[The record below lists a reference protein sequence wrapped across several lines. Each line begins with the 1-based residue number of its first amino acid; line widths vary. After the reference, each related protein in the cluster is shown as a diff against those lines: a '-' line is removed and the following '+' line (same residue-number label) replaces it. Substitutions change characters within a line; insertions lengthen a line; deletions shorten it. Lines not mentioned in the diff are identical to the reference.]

1 MAKPQLSSILQELK
15 QDYLKSLPVKIKLL
29 KELTSEQNW
38 EKLAV
43 EYHKLKG
50 TGKTYGFPE
59 VSIVCEKM
67 EIFAKQPESRK
78 IILFDQAVVL
88 LSRLY
93 EAYLAEKTLD
103 LKADPIGRS
112 LLAIKHG

>member
-1 MAKPQLSSILQELK
+1 MNKPQLSSVLQELK
-15 QDYLKSLPVKIKLL
+15 QDYLKSFPDKINLL
-29 KELTSEQNW
+29 KELTTQQNW
-38 EKLAV
+38 DQLAM

-59 VSIVCEKM
+59 VSIVSERM
-67 EIFAKQPESRK
+67 ESIAKQQELRK

-93 EAYLAEKTLD
+93 EAYRSEKTLD